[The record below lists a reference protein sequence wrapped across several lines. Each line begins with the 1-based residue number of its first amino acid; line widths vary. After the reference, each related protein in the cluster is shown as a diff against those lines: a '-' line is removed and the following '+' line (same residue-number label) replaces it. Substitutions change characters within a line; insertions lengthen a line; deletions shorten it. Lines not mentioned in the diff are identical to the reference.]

1 MIKHPPSTM
10 ERFDIAPAVPR
21 DLLNWLQ
28 TQFPNS
34 LPRDINISD
43 RELGAL
49 FGAQRVIDHLVAIL
63 QQQEEDILHNVPT

>member
-1 MIKHPPSTM
+1 MNNPPTSTM
-10 ERFDIAPAVPR
+10 EGFDSPPAIPR
-21 DLLNWLQ
+21 DLIVWLK

-34 LPRDINISD
+34 LPREINISD

-49 FGAQRVIDHLVAIL
+49 FGEQRVISHLESIL